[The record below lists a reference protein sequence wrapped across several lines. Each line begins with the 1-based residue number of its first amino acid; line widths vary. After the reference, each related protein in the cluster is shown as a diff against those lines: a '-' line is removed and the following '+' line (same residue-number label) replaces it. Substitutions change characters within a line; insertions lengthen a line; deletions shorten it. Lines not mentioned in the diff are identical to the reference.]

1 MAVLLCAI
9 SNTASVS
16 AGVSCL
22 NESGQPVDWF
32 IMLKLPVNSSSSNTF
47 MKTGNAYA
55 YMDSTISSF
64 KLSSIGL
71 NDNTHGA
78 AALTLQQFYNAGADV
93 SHVFYDDESPDNKT
107 HDSNGHTKGVVG
119 LDDSAGLWMVH
130 SVPRYPPYQASGYSY
145 PDYATTFGQSFFCMS
160 LSLST
165 LQTVS
170 QQMQLNHP
178 YVFESKLTTATSQK
192 VPALAGI
199 VNGVHVSVSAS
210 NITAFQTLGG
220 VPLTAFSKT
229 STWNQDL
236 YMDLVQP
243 YYKQSML
250 IETWTN
256 GINPLPSECTP
267 KFPYNSMNVAVVEF
281 AGGYEYTRSR
291 DHSKWAISQN
301 ANENVV
307 CIGDINRQAS
317 MATRAGGTVCIVNK
331 TIWTAF
337 NSLIVAVDP
346 C

>member
-1 MAVLLCAI
+1 
-9 SNTASVS
+9 
-16 AGVSCL
+16 
-22 NESGQPVDWF
+22 
-32 IMLKLPVNSSSSNTF
+32 MLKLPVNSSSSNTF

-256 GINPLPSECTP
+256 GINPVSLAATNSLDQSHPQPCATHSLTRFVPKPKTQLPSECTP